1 MTTQESHT
9 AQAGSGIGYQGI
21 GDSVAVE
28 LDSYFNGAYYMG
40 EATAGGAISYTN
52 WDFDNQLFFHEDGT
66 VGDIESYADKT
77 NPYNDTTGKKY
88 INYKNYNLAER
99 FDHVAITVDGNVK
112 EHKAISYINGLDPTK
127 IENGQYVNL
136 AYDQQ
141 TSSNAESTSSTCAVR
156 FADKNVDTRL
166 FTVWI
171 EYDGSKMSVSYANG
185 DYATAIKPTTPQ
197 IQNVDIDLSKFDGK
211 KVYMGFT
218 SAVGSS
224 KANHTIHSFQF
235 VNRYDA
241 SYKLNYYLKD
251 PVTGEY
257 KLDKSSDVFTGDV
270 GSKANATDVNANYA
284 TEYNGK
290 NYTLS
295 TTQTQAISVELA
307 EAGETY
313 EMNVYYDPVTT
324 PTYTVQYY
332 VEQPDGSYKL
342 YTEKT
347 DLPGTAGETA
357 TAEIITIDGYE
368 HTTTADSYESGVV
381 NADSSTVLKVYYK
394 LTTVEPTTEVT
405 TEPTTEA
412 TTYEED
418 TEEEEEYYEEE
429 EEEEEE
435 ETTANKPKTG
445 DVMNIA
451 IVLIVM
457 LAAGAVGTVCF
468 IYRKKEDK

>member
-1 MTTQESHT
+1 
-9 AQAGSGIGYQGI
+9 
-21 GDSVAVE
+21 
-28 LDSYFNGAYYMG
+28 
-40 EATAGGAISYTN
+40 
-52 WDFDNQLFFHEDGT
+52 
-66 VGDIESYADKT
+66 
-77 NPYNDTTGKKY
+77 
-88 INYKNYNLAER
+88 
-99 FDHVAITVDGNVK
+99 
-112 EHKAISYINGLDPTK
+112 
-127 IENGQYVNL
+127 
-136 AYDQQ
+136 
-141 TSSNAESTSSTCAVR
+141 
-156 FADKNVDTRL
+156 
-166 FTVWI
+166 
-171 EYDGSKMSVSYANG
+171 
-185 DYATAIKPTTPQ
+185 
-197 IQNVDIDLSKFDGK
+197 
-211 KVYMGFT
+211 
-218 SAVGSS
+218 
-224 KANHTIHSFQF
+224 
-235 VNRYDA
+235 
-241 SYKLNYYLKD
+241 
-251 PVTGEY
+251 
-257 KLDKSSDVFTGDV
+257 
-270 GSKANATDVNANYA
+270 
-284 TEYNGK
+284 
-290 NYTLS
+290 
-295 TTQTQAISVELA
+295 
-307 EAGETY
+307 
-313 EMNVYYDPVTT
+313 MNVYYDPVTT